1 MKRLADEFMSH
12 EGPGLQ
18 RLLWLKSWLVPN
30 YVTDWWERFVYLR
43 GRDPLMINSNF
54 YILDFYEWR
63 PTSIP
68 SSRAAN
74 MVQAF
79 LKDIMF
85 LRHQNGYCLYFNTI
99 V

>member
-85 LRHQNGYCLYFNTI
+85 LRHQNG
-99 V
+99 